1 MFCVDAVA
9 TGRCTRLQGQ
19 LRADC
24 GLLHHAAGGRTPVLL
39 QHWLCLSS
47 ASALGSCWVC
57 AGAPQP
63 ATGACG
69 QPRPWSVPQPC
80 PQGHKGLP
88 RTLTLSSSCSLSPA
102 PGLPLGVRARASAHH
117 LVPNVLCRDICCI
130 PVSMLGQRDKAC
142 VGEVRWARVQPCPQP
157 CPQDLGTQWEGWAE
171 QHRAPRSPGGGLHFA
186 NSPTPCPTCCCPC
199 LLHVKLPVALGW
211 QITIR

>member
-1 MFCVDAVA
+1 MWMLWLQAAVRGCRGSSGLTVDCSIMPQEDGPLCCCSTGCVCPV
-9 TGRCTRLQGQ
+9 
-19 LRADC
+19 
-24 GLLHHAAGGRTPVLL
+24 PVLWAHAGSVQEL
-39 QHWLCLSS
+39 PSLP
-47 ASALGSCWVC
+47 LGHVGSPW
-57 AGAPQP
+57 
-63 ATGACG
+63 
-69 QPRPWSVPQPC
+69 PWSLPQPC